1 MTCKGMPKLWEK
13 GKIRMKTWKKVL
25 AVGCLCAAASC
36 PFTVYAD
43 ATKSVHEA
51 ALVAAPADYENIA
64 VSQVTDYVNIREEA
78 TTNSKIVG
86 KIYNNCAATILETV
100 EGEGGSWY
108 RIQSGTVNGFIKSE
122 YFITGQEAETLAQS
136 IGREFV
142 TVSADNLRLREEPNL
157 TSNVLTMVS
166 SGSRYVVQGDEGD
179 FYKVE
184 VDADLIGYIA
194 KSYCQTEVE
203 FDQAVSLEEERQKLE
218 EEAQR
223 KREAQTA
230 IANLEQAIRV
240 EENKA
245 ASGNTGSSSSSQT
258 SENMIISEN
267 PAASDDSA
275 KTSAPSAS
283 QSQGSSSSSQSAS
296 QSQTASSA
304 PSGSSSQK
312 NSQTS
317 STGPSIGT
325 VSSPVIGPGSSAAV
339 VSASRTA
346 IVAYAKQFL
355 GNPYVYGG
363 TSLTNGAD
371 CSGFTQS
378 VFAHFGITTGRSSRD
393 QAAKGK
399 EISLSAVQP
408 GDLLFYASGS
418 TINHVA
424 IYIGDGKII
433 HSSNPT
439 TGITITNSNYR
450 TPCKAVTFLD

>member
-1 MTCKGMPKLWEK
+1 MEK
-13 GKIRMKTWKKVL
+13 WKKIL
-25 AVGCLCAAASC
+25 AMGCLCAAAAC
-36 PFTVYAD
+36 PVTAYAD
-43 ATKSVHEA
+43 VSKSAHEA

-64 VSQVTDYVNIREEA
+64 VSQVTDYVNIREQA
-78 TTNSKIVG
+78 TTNSKILG

-108 RIQSGTVNGFIKSE
+108 RIQSGSVNGFIKAQ

-136 IGREFV
+136 IGREFA

-157 TSNVLTMVS
+157 TSNVLTMIS
-166 SGSRYVVQGDEGD
+166 SGSRYVVQGEEGD

-194 KSYCQTEVE
+194 KSYCKVEVE
-203 FDQAVSLEEERQKLE
+203 FDQAVSLEEEREKLE

-223 KREAQTA
+223 KRDAQTA
-230 IANLEQAIRV
+230 MANLEQAIRV

-245 ASGNTGSSSSSQT
+245 AGNNASAGNGNTSGST
-258 SENMIISEN
+258 SAPEDVIIAAN
-267 PAASDDSA
+267 PAQSDDSA
-275 KTSAPSAS
+275 KTGAPFASADTSKTQSPAS
-283 QSQGSSSSSQSAS
+283 GSGTSN
-296 QSQTASSA
+296 SQTASSA
-304 PSGSSSQK
+304 PGKTSASG
-312 NSQTS
+312 SQTS
-317 STGPSIGT
+317 SSGPASGT
-325 VSSPVIGPGSSAAV
+325 TTSAVVGPGSSAAV
-339 VSASRTA
+339 VSATRTA

-393 QAAKGK
+393 QAANGK
-399 EISLSAVQP
+399 QISLSAIQP

-418 TINHVA
+418 YINHVA

-439 TGITITNSNYR
+439 TGITITKYNYR
-450 TPCKAVTFLD
+450 TPSKAVTFLD

>member
-1 MTCKGMPKLWEK
+1 
-13 GKIRMKTWKKVL
+13 MKTWKKVL
-25 AVGCLCAAASC
+25 AVTCLCAAASC
-36 PFTVYAD
+36 PFSAYAD
-43 ATKSVHEA
+43 AAKSVHEA
-51 ALVAAPADYENIA
+51 TLVAAPADYENIA
-64 VSQVTDYVNIREEA
+64 VSQVSDYVNIREQA

-108 RIQSGTVNGFIKSE
+108 RIQSGTVNGFIKSQ

-142 TVSADNLRLREEPNL
+142 TVSVDNLRLREEPNL
-157 TSNVLTMVS
+157 TSNVLTMIS

-194 KSYCQTEVE
+194 KSYCKVEVE

-223 KREAQTA
+223 KRDAQTA
-230 IANLEQAIRV
+230 IANLEQTIKV
-240 EENKA
+240 EENKDVIIPA
-245 ASGNTGSSSSSQT
+245 NPSQ
-258 SENMIISEN
+258 
-267 PAASDDSA
+267 SDDSA
-275 KTSAPSAS
+275 MTSAPSANTAAGS
-283 QSQGSSSSSQSAS
+283 QAQSPSTGQSSSSGKTAASAPGKTDSSQNSSDQGSSTQI
-296 QSQTASSA
+296 
-304 PSGSSSQK
+304 GSS
-312 NSQTS
+312 
-317 STGPSIGT
+317 GPSSGT
-325 VSSPVIGPGSSAAV
+325 VSSPVAGPGSSAAV
-339 VSASRTA
+339 VSATRTA

-399 EISLSAVQP
+399 EISMSAIQP

-418 TINHVA
+418 YINHVA

-439 TGITITNSNYR
+439 TGITITKYNYR

>member
-1 MTCKGMPKLWEK
+1 
-13 GKIRMKTWKKVL
+13 MKTWKKVL
-25 AVGCLCAAASC
+25 AVTCLCAAASC
-36 PFTVYAD
+36 PFAAYAD
-43 ATKSVHEA
+43 AAKSAHEA
-51 ALVAAPADYENIA
+51 TLVAAPADYENIA
-64 VSQVTDYVNIREEA
+64 VSQVSDYVNIREQA

-108 RIQSGTVNGFIKSE
+108 RIQSGTVNGFIKSQ

-142 TVSADNLRLREEPNL
+142 TVSVDNLRLREEPNL
-157 TSNVLTMVS
+157 TSNVLTMIS

-194 KSYCQTEVE
+194 KSYCQVEVE
-203 FDQAVSLEEERQKLE
+203 FDQAVSLEEEREKLE

-223 KREAQTA
+223 KRDAQTA
-230 IANLEQAIRV
+230 MANLEQAIKV

-245 ASGNTGSSSSSQT
+245 AAAGNNASAGTGSSTSSSAA
-258 SENMIISEN
+258 EDVIIAAN
-267 PAASDDSA
+267 PAESDDSA
-275 KTSAPSAS
+275 KTSAPSANTS
-283 QSQGSSSSSQSAS
+283 QSQTQSPSSGQSSSGSTTAASAPGTTSSSQSSSSQTSSSGPAS
-296 QSQTASSA
+296 GALSA
-304 PSGSSSQK
+304 P
-312 NSQTS
+312 
-317 STGPSIGT
+317 
-325 VSSPVIGPGSSAAV
+325 VVGPGSSAAV
-339 VSASRTA
+339 VSATRTA

-399 EISLSAVQP
+399 EISMSAIQP

-418 TINHVA
+418 YINHVA

-439 TGITITNSNYR
+439 TGITITKYNYR

>member
-1 MTCKGMPKLWEK
+1 MVEIWIERRV
-13 GKIRMKTWKKVL
+13 RMNTWKKIL
-25 AVGCLCAAASC
+25 AVSCLCAAASS
-36 PFTVYAD
+36 PFAAYAD
-43 ATKSVHEA
+43 AAKSVHEA
-51 ALVAAPADYENIA
+51 TLVAAPADYENIA
-64 VSQVTDYVNIREEA
+64 VSQVSDYVNIREQA

-108 RIQSGTVNGFIKSE
+108 RIQSGSVNGFIKSQ

-142 TVSADNLRLREEPNL
+142 TVSVDNLRLREEPNL

-194 KSYCQTEVE
+194 KSYCKVEVE
-203 FDQAVSLEEERQKLE
+203 FDQAVSLEEERQKQE

-223 KREAQTA
+223 KRDAQTA
-230 IANLEQAIRV
+230 IANLEQTIKV
-240 EENKA
+240 EENKDV
-245 ASGNTGSSSSSQT
+245 
-258 SENMIISEN
+258 IIPAN
-267 PAASDDSA
+267 PAQSDDSA
-275 KTSAPSAS
+275 ITSAPSANTAQNS
-283 QSQGSSSSSQSAS
+283 QAQSPSSGQNSSDSKSAASAPGKTNSSNSSSQI
-296 QSQTASSA
+296 
-304 PSGSSSQK
+304 GSS
-312 NSQTS
+312 
-317 STGPSIGT
+317 GPSSGT
-325 VSSPVIGPGSSAAV
+325 VSSPVAGPGSSAAV
-339 VSASRTA
+339 VSATRTA

-393 QAAKGK
+393 QAAQGK
-399 EISLSAVQP
+399 EISMSAIQP

-418 TINHVA
+418 YINHVA

-439 TGITITNSNYR
+439 TGITITKYNYR

>member
-1 MTCKGMPKLWEK
+1 MVEIWIERRV
-13 GKIRMKTWKKVL
+13 RMNTWKKIL
-25 AVGCLCAAASC
+25 AVSCLCAAASS
-36 PFTVYAD
+36 PFAAYAD
-43 ATKSVHEA
+43 AAKSVHEA
-51 ALVAAPADYENIA
+51 TLVAAPADYENIA
-64 VSQVTDYVNIREEA
+64 VSQVSDYVNIREQA

-108 RIQSGTVNGFIKSE
+108 RIQSGSVNGFIKSQ

-142 TVSADNLRLREEPNL
+142 TVSVDNLRLREEPNL
-157 TSNVLTMVS
+157 SSNVLTMVS

-194 KSYCQTEVE
+194 KSYCKVEVE

-223 KREAQTA
+223 KRDAQTA
-230 IANLEQAIRV
+230 IANLEQTIKV
-240 EENKA
+240 EENKDV
-245 ASGNTGSSSSSQT
+245 
-258 SENMIISEN
+258 IIPAN
-267 PAASDDSA
+267 PAQSDDSA
-275 KTSAPSAS
+275 ITSAPSANTAQNS
-283 QSQGSSSSSQSAS
+283 QAQSPSSGQNSSDSKSAASAPGKTNSSNSSSQI
-296 QSQTASSA
+296 
-304 PSGSSSQK
+304 GSS
-312 NSQTS
+312 
-317 STGPSIGT
+317 GPSSGT
-325 VSSPVIGPGSSAAV
+325 VSSPVAGPGSSAAV
-339 VSASRTA
+339 VSATRTA

-393 QAAKGK
+393 QAAQGK
-399 EISLSAVQP
+399 EISMSAIQP

-418 TINHVA
+418 YINHVA

-439 TGITITNSNYR
+439 TGITITKYNYR

>member
-1 MTCKGMPKLWEK
+1 MVEIWIERRV
-13 GKIRMKTWKKVL
+13 RMNTWKKIL
-25 AVGCLCAAASC
+25 AVSCLCAAASS
-36 PFTVYAD
+36 PFAAYAD
-43 ATKSVHEA
+43 AAKSVHEA
-51 ALVAAPADYENIA
+51 TLVAAPTDYENIA
-64 VSQVTDYVNIREEA
+64 VSQVSDYVNIREQA

-108 RIQSGTVNGFIKSE
+108 RIQSGSVNGFIKSQ

-142 TVSADNLRLREEPNL
+142 TVSVDNLRLREEPNL

-194 KSYCQTEVE
+194 KSYCKVEVE

-223 KREAQTA
+223 KRDAQTA
-230 IANLEQAIRV
+230 IANLEQTIKV
-240 EENKA
+240 EENKDV
-245 ASGNTGSSSSSQT
+245 
-258 SENMIISEN
+258 IIPAN
-267 PAASDDSA
+267 PAQSDDSA
-275 KTSAPSAS
+275 ITSAPSANTAQNS
-283 QSQGSSSSSQSAS
+283 QAQSPSSGQNSSDSKSAASAPGKTNSSNSSSQI
-296 QSQTASSA
+296 
-304 PSGSSSQK
+304 GSS
-312 NSQTS
+312 
-317 STGPSIGT
+317 GPSSGT
-325 VSSPVIGPGSSAAV
+325 VSSPVAGPGSSAAV
-339 VSASRTA
+339 VSATRTA

-378 VFAHFGITTGRSSRD
+378 VFVHFGITTGRSSRD

-399 EISLSAVQP
+399 EISMSAIQP

-418 TINHVA
+418 YINHVA

-439 TGITITNSNYR
+439 TGITITKYNYR

>member
-1 MTCKGMPKLWEK
+1 MVEIWIERRV
-13 GKIRMKTWKKVL
+13 RMNTWKKIL
-25 AVGCLCAAASC
+25 AVSCLCAAASS
-36 PFTVYAD
+36 PFAAYAD
-43 ATKSVHEA
+43 AAKSVHEA
-51 ALVAAPADYENIA
+51 TLVAAPADYENIA
-64 VSQVTDYVNIREEA
+64 VSQVSDYVNIREQA

-108 RIQSGTVNGFIKSE
+108 RIQSGSVNGFIKSQ

-136 IGREFV
+136 IGREFA
-142 TVSADNLRLREEPNL
+142 TVSVDNLRLREEPNL

-194 KSYCQTEVE
+194 KSYCKVEVE

-223 KREAQTA
+223 KRDAQTA
-230 IANLEQAIRV
+230 IANLEQTIKV
-240 EENKA
+240 EENKDV
-245 ASGNTGSSSSSQT
+245 
-258 SENMIISEN
+258 IIPAN
-267 PAASDDSA
+267 PAQSDDSA
-275 KTSAPSAS
+275 ITSAPSANTAQNS
-283 QSQGSSSSSQSAS
+283 QAQSPSSGQNSSDSKSAASAPGKTNSSNSSSQI
-296 QSQTASSA
+296 
-304 PSGSSSQK
+304 GSS
-312 NSQTS
+312 
-317 STGPSIGT
+317 GPSSGT
-325 VSSPVIGPGSSAAV
+325 VSSPVAGPGSSAAV
-339 VSASRTA
+339 VSATRTA

-393 QAAKGK
+393 QAAQGK
-399 EISLSAVQP
+399 EISMSAIQP

-418 TINHVA
+418 YINHVA

-439 TGITITNSNYR
+439 TGITITKYNYR

>member
-1 MTCKGMPKLWEK
+1 MEK
-13 GKIRMKTWKKVL
+13 WKKIL
-25 AVGCLCAAASC
+25 AMGCLCAAAAC
-36 PFTVYAD
+36 PVTAYAD
-43 ATKSVHEA
+43 VSKSAHEA

-64 VSQVTDYVNIREEA
+64 VSQVTDYVNIREQA
-78 TTNSKIVG
+78 TTNSKILG

-108 RIQSGTVNGFIKSE
+108 RIQSGSVNGFIKAQ

-136 IGREFV
+136 IGREFA

-157 TSNVLTMVS
+157 TSNVLTMIS
-166 SGSRYVVQGDEGD
+166 SGSRYVVQGEEGD

-194 KSYCQTEVE
+194 KSYCKVEVE
-203 FDQAVSLEEERQKLE
+203 FDQAVSLEEEREKLE

-223 KREAQTA
+223 KRDAQTA
-230 IANLEQAIRV
+230 MANLEQAIRV

-245 ASGNTGSSSSSQT
+245 AGNNASAGNGNTSGST
-258 SENMIISEN
+258 SAPEDVIIAAN
-267 PAASDDSA
+267 PAQSDDSA
-275 KTSAPSAS
+275 KTGAPSAS
-283 QSQGSSSSSQSAS
+283 ADTSKTQSPASGSGTSN
-296 QSQTASSA
+296 SQTASSA
-304 PSGSSSQK
+304 PGKTSASG
-312 NSQTS
+312 SQTS
-317 STGPSIGT
+317 SSGPASGT
-325 VSSPVIGPGSSAAV
+325 TTSAVVGPGSSAAV
-339 VSASRTA
+339 VSATRTA

-393 QAAKGK
+393 QAANGK
-399 EISLSAVQP
+399 QISLSAIQP

-418 TINHVA
+418 YINHVA

-439 TGITITNSNYR
+439 TGITITKYNYR
-450 TPCKAVTFLD
+450 TPSKAVTFLD

>member
-1 MTCKGMPKLWEK
+1 MEK
-13 GKIRMKTWKKVL
+13 WKKIL
-25 AVGCLCAAASC
+25 AMGCLCAAAAC
-36 PFTVYAD
+36 PVTAYAD
-43 ATKSVHEA
+43 VSKSAHEA

-64 VSQVTDYVNIREEA
+64 VSQVTDYVNIREQA
-78 TTNSKIVG
+78 TTNSKILG

-108 RIQSGTVNGFIKSE
+108 RIQSGSVNGFIKAQ

-136 IGREFV
+136 IGREFA

-157 TSNVLTMVS
+157 TSNVLTMIS
-166 SGSRYVVQGDEGD
+166 SGSRYVVQGEAGD

-194 KSYCQTEVE
+194 KSYCKVEVE
-203 FDQAVSLEEERQKLE
+203 FDQAVSLEEEREKLE

-223 KREAQTA
+223 KRDAQTA
-230 IANLEQAIRV
+230 MANLEQAIRV

-245 ASGNTGSSSSSQT
+245 AGNNASAGNGNTSGST
-258 SENMIISEN
+258 SAPEDVIIAAN
-267 PAASDDSA
+267 PAQSDDSA
-275 KTSAPSAS
+275 KTGAPSAS
-283 QSQGSSSSSQSAS
+283 ADTSKTQSPASGSGTSNSQA
-296 QSQTASSA
+296 ASSA
-304 PSGSSSQK
+304 PGKTSASG
-312 NSQTS
+312 SQTS
-317 STGPSIGT
+317 SSGPASGT
-325 VSSPVIGPGSSAAV
+325 TTSAVVGPGSSAAV
-339 VSASRTA
+339 VSATRTA

-363 TSLTNGAD
+363 ISLTNGAD

-393 QAAKGK
+393 QAANGK
-399 EISLSAVQP
+399 QISLSAIQP

-418 TINHVA
+418 YINHVA
-424 IYIGDGKII
+424 IYIGNGKII

-439 TGITITNSNYR
+439 TGITITKYNYR
-450 TPCKAVTFLD
+450 TPSKAVTFLD

>member
-1 MTCKGMPKLWEK
+1 MVEIWIERRV
-13 GKIRMKTWKKVL
+13 RMNTWKKVL
-25 AVGCLCAAASC
+25 AVSCLCAAASS
-36 PFTVYAD
+36 PFAAYAD
-43 ATKSVHEA
+43 AAKSVHEA
-51 ALVAAPADYENIA
+51 TLVAAPADYENIA
-64 VSQVTDYVNIREEA
+64 VSQVSDYVNIREQA

-108 RIQSGTVNGFIKSE
+108 RIQSGSVNGFIKSQ

-142 TVSADNLRLREEPNL
+142 TVSVDNLRLREEPNL

-194 KSYCQTEVE
+194 KSYCKVEVE

-223 KREAQTA
+223 KRDAQTA
-230 IANLEQAIRV
+230 IANLEQTIKV
-240 EENKA
+240 EENKDV
-245 ASGNTGSSSSSQT
+245 
-258 SENMIISEN
+258 IIPAN
-267 PAASDDSA
+267 PAQSDDSA
-275 KTSAPSAS
+275 ITSAPSANTAQNS
-283 QSQGSSSSSQSAS
+283 QAQSPSSGQNSSDSKSAASAPGKTNSSNSSSQI
-296 QSQTASSA
+296 
-304 PSGSSSQK
+304 GSS
-312 NSQTS
+312 
-317 STGPSIGT
+317 GPSSGT
-325 VSSPVIGPGSSAAV
+325 VSSPVAGPGSSAAV
-339 VSASRTA
+339 VSATRTA

-399 EISLSAVQP
+399 EISMSAIQP

-418 TINHVA
+418 YINHVA

-439 TGITITNSNYR
+439 TGITITKYNYR

>member
-1 MTCKGMPKLWEK
+1 MVEIWIERRV
-13 GKIRMKTWKKVL
+13 RMNTWKKIL
-25 AVGCLCAAASC
+25 AVSCLCAAASS
-36 PFTVYAD
+36 PFAAYAD
-43 ATKSVHEA
+43 AAKSVHEA
-51 ALVAAPADYENIA
+51 TLVAAPADYENIA
-64 VSQVTDYVNIREEA
+64 VSQVSDYVNIREQA

-108 RIQSGTVNGFIKSE
+108 RIQSGSVNGFIKSQ

-142 TVSADNLRLREEPNL
+142 TVSVDNLRLREEPNL

-194 KSYCQTEVE
+194 KSYCKVEVE

-223 KREAQTA
+223 KRDAQTA
-230 IANLEQAIRV
+230 IANLEQTIKV
-240 EENKA
+240 EENKDV
-245 ASGNTGSSSSSQT
+245 
-258 SENMIISEN
+258 IIPAN
-267 PAASDDSA
+267 PAQSDDSTI
-275 KTSAPSAS
+275 TSAPSANTAQNS
-283 QSQGSSSSSQSAS
+283 QAQSPSSGQNSSDSKSAASAPGKTNSSNSSSQI
-296 QSQTASSA
+296 
-304 PSGSSSQK
+304 GSS
-312 NSQTS
+312 
-317 STGPSIGT
+317 GPSSGT
-325 VSSPVIGPGSSAAV
+325 VSSPVAGPGSSAAV
-339 VSASRTA
+339 VSATRTA

-393 QAAKGK
+393 QAAQGN
-399 EISLSAVQP
+399 EISMSAIQP

-418 TINHVA
+418 YINHVA

-439 TGITITNSNYR
+439 TGITITKYNYR

>member
-1 MTCKGMPKLWEK
+1 MVEIWIERRV
-13 GKIRMKTWKKVL
+13 RMNTWKKIL
-25 AVGCLCAAASC
+25 AVSCLCAAASS
-36 PFTVYAD
+36 PFAAYAD
-43 ATKSVHEA
+43 AAKSVHEA
-51 ALVAAPADYENIA
+51 TLVTAPADYENIA
-64 VSQVTDYVNIREEA
+64 VSQVSDYVNIREQA

-108 RIQSGTVNGFIKSE
+108 RIQSGSVNGFIKSQ

-142 TVSADNLRLREEPNL
+142 TVSVDNLRLREEPNL
-157 TSNVLTMVS
+157 TSSVLTMVS

-194 KSYCQTEVE
+194 KSYCKVEVE

-223 KREAQTA
+223 KRDAQTA
-230 IANLEQAIRV
+230 IANLEQTIKV
-240 EENKA
+240 EENKDV
-245 ASGNTGSSSSSQT
+245 
-258 SENMIISEN
+258 IIPAN
-267 PAASDDSA
+267 PAQSDDSA
-275 KTSAPSAS
+275 ITSAPSANTAQNS
-283 QSQGSSSSSQSAS
+283 QAQSPSSGQNSSDSKSAASAPGKTNSSNSSSQI
-296 QSQTASSA
+296 
-304 PSGSSSQK
+304 GSS
-312 NSQTS
+312 
-317 STGPSIGT
+317 GPSSGT
-325 VSSPVIGPGSSAAV
+325 VSSPVAGPGSSAAV
-339 VSASRTA
+339 VSATRTA

-378 VFAHFGITTGRSSRD
+378 IFAHFGITTGRSSRD
-393 QAAKGK
+393 QAAQGK
-399 EISLSAVQP
+399 EISMSAIQP

-418 TINHVA
+418 YINHVA

-439 TGITITNSNYR
+439 TGITITKYNYR

>member
-1 MTCKGMPKLWEK
+1 MVEIWIERRV
-13 GKIRMKTWKKVL
+13 RMNTWKKIL
-25 AVGCLCAAASC
+25 AVSCLCAAASS
-36 PFTVYAD
+36 PFAAYAD
-43 ATKSVHEA
+43 AAKSVHEA
-51 ALVAAPADYENIA
+51 TLVAAPADYENIA
-64 VSQVTDYVNIREEA
+64 VSQVSDYVNIREQA

-86 KIYNNCAATILETV
+86 KIYK
-100 EGEGGSWY
+100 GEGGSWY
-108 RIQSGTVNGFIKSE
+108 RIQSGSVNGFIKSQ

-142 TVSADNLRLREEPNL
+142 TVSVDNLRLREEPNL

-194 KSYCQTEVE
+194 KSYCKVEVE

-223 KREAQTA
+223 KRDAQTA
-230 IANLEQAIRV
+230 IANLEQTIKV
-240 EENKA
+240 EENKDV
-245 ASGNTGSSSSSQT
+245 
-258 SENMIISEN
+258 IIPAN
-267 PAASDDSA
+267 PAQSDDSA
-275 KTSAPSAS
+275 ITSAPSANTAQNS
-283 QSQGSSSSSQSAS
+283 QAQSPSSGQNSSDSKSAASAPGKTNSSNSSSQI
-296 QSQTASSA
+296 
-304 PSGSSSQK
+304 GSS
-312 NSQTS
+312 
-317 STGPSIGT
+317 GPSSGT
-325 VSSPVIGPGSSAAV
+325 VSSPVAGPGSSAAV
-339 VSASRTA
+339 VSATRTA

-393 QAAKGK
+393 QAAQGK
-399 EISLSAVQP
+399 EISMSAIQP

-418 TINHVA
+418 YINHVA

-439 TGITITNSNYR
+439 TGITITKYNYR

>member
-1 MTCKGMPKLWEK
+1 MVEIWIERRV
-13 GKIRMKTWKKVL
+13 RMNTWKKIL
-25 AVGCLCAAASC
+25 AVSCLCAAASS
-36 PFTVYAD
+36 PFAAYAD
-43 ATKSVHEA
+43 AAKSVHEA
-51 ALVAAPADYENIA
+51 TLVAALADYENIA
-64 VSQVTDYVNIREEA
+64 VSQVSDYVNIREQA

-108 RIQSGTVNGFIKSE
+108 RIQSGSVNGFIKSQ

-142 TVSADNLRLREEPNL
+142 TVSVDNLRLREEPNL

-194 KSYCQTEVE
+194 KSYCKVEVK

-223 KREAQTA
+223 KRDAQTA
-230 IANLEQAIRV
+230 IANLEQTIKV
-240 EENKA
+240 EENKDV
-245 ASGNTGSSSSSQT
+245 
-258 SENMIISEN
+258 IIPAN
-267 PAASDDSA
+267 PAQSDDSA
-275 KTSAPSAS
+275 ITSAPSANTAQNS
-283 QSQGSSSSSQSAS
+283 QAQSPSAGQNSSDSKSAASAPGKTNSSNSSSQI
-296 QSQTASSA
+296 
-304 PSGSSSQK
+304 GSS
-312 NSQTS
+312 
-317 STGPSIGT
+317 GPSSGT
-325 VSSPVIGPGSSAAV
+325 VSSPVAGPGSSAAV
-339 VSASRTA
+339 VSATRTA

-393 QAAKGK
+393 QAAQGK
-399 EISLSAVQP
+399 EISMSAIQP

-418 TINHVA
+418 YINHVA

-439 TGITITNSNYR
+439 TGITITKYNYR

>member
-1 MTCKGMPKLWEK
+1 MEK
-13 GKIRMKTWKKVL
+13 WKKIL
-25 AVGCLCAAASC
+25 AMGCLCAAAAC
-36 PFTVYAD
+36 PVTAYAD
-43 ATKSVHEA
+43 VSKSAHEA

-64 VSQVTDYVNIREEA
+64 VSQVTDYVNIREQA
-78 TTNSKIVG
+78 TTNSKILG

-108 RIQSGTVNGFIKSE
+108 RIQSGSVNGFIKAQ

-136 IGREFV
+136 IGREFA

-157 TSNVLTMVS
+157 TSNVLTMIS
-166 SGSRYVVQGDEGD
+166 SGSRYVVQGEEGD

-194 KSYCQTEVE
+194 KSYCKVEVE
-203 FDQAVSLEEERQKLE
+203 FDQAVSLEEEREKLE

-223 KREAQTA
+223 KRDAQTA
-230 IANLEQAIRV
+230 MANLEQAIRV

-245 ASGNTGSSSSSQT
+245 AGNNASAGNGNTSGST
-258 SENMIISEN
+258 SAPEDVIIAAN
-267 PAASDDSA
+267 PAQSDDSA
-275 KTSAPSAS
+275 KTGAPSAS
-283 QSQGSSSSSQSAS
+283 ADTSKTQSPASGSGTSN
-296 QSQTASSA
+296 SQTASSA
-304 PSGSSSQK
+304 PGKTSASG
-312 NSQTS
+312 SQTS
-317 STGPSIGT
+317 SSGPASGPT
-325 VSSPVIGPGSSAAV
+325 TSAVVGPGSSAAV
-339 VSASRTA
+339 VSATRTA

-393 QAAKGK
+393 QAANGK
-399 EISLSAVQP
+399 QISLSAIQP

-418 TINHVA
+418 YINHVA

-439 TGITITNSNYR
+439 TGITITKYNYR
-450 TPCKAVTFLD
+450 TPSKAVTFLD

>member
-1 MTCKGMPKLWEK
+1 MVEIWIERRV
-13 GKIRMKTWKKVL
+13 RMNTWKKIL
-25 AVGCLCAAASC
+25 AVSCLCAAASS
-36 PFTVYAD
+36 PFAAYAD
-43 ATKSVHEA
+43 AAKSVHEA
-51 ALVAAPADYENIA
+51 TLVAAPADYENIA
-64 VSQVTDYVNIREEA
+64 VSQVSDYVNIREQA

-108 RIQSGTVNGFIKSE
+108 RIQSGSVNGFIKSQ

-136 IGREFV
+136 IGREFA
-142 TVSADNLRLREEPNL
+142 TVSVDNLRLREEPNL

-194 KSYCQTEVE
+194 KSYCKVEVE

-223 KREAQTA
+223 KRDAQTA
-230 IANLEQAIRV
+230 IANLEQTIKV
-240 EENKA
+240 EENKDV
-245 ASGNTGSSSSSQT
+245 
-258 SENMIISEN
+258 IIPAN
-267 PAASDDSA
+267 PAQSDDSA
-275 KTSAPSAS
+275 STSAPSANTAQNS
-283 QSQGSSSSSQSAS
+283 QAQSPSSGQNSSDSKSAASAPGKTNSSNSSSQI
-296 QSQTASSA
+296 
-304 PSGSSSQK
+304 GSS
-312 NSQTS
+312 
-317 STGPSIGT
+317 GPSSGT
-325 VSSPVIGPGSSAAV
+325 VSSPVAGPGSSAAV
-339 VSASRTA
+339 VSATRTA

-399 EISLSAVQP
+399 EISMSAIQP

-418 TINHVA
+418 YINHVA

-439 TGITITNSNYR
+439 TGITITKYNYR

>member
-1 MTCKGMPKLWEK
+1 
-13 GKIRMKTWKKVL
+13 MKTWKKVL
-25 AVGCLCAAASC
+25 AVTCLCAAASC
-36 PFTVYAD
+36 PFSAYAD
-43 ATKSVHEA
+43 AAKFVHEA
-51 ALVAAPADYENIA
+51 TLVAAPADYENIA
-64 VSQVTDYVNIREEA
+64 VSQVSDYVNIREQA

-108 RIQSGTVNGFIKSE
+108 RIQSGTVNGFIKSQ

-142 TVSADNLRLREEPNL
+142 TVSVDNLRLREEPNL
-157 TSNVLTMVS
+157 TSNVLTMIS

-194 KSYCQTEVE
+194 KSYCKVEVE

-223 KREAQTA
+223 KRDAQTA
-230 IANLEQAIRV
+230 IANLEQTIKV
-240 EENKA
+240 EENKDVIIPA
-245 ASGNTGSSSSSQT
+245 NPSQ
-258 SENMIISEN
+258 
-267 PAASDDSA
+267 SDDSA
-275 KTSAPSAS
+275 MTSAPSANTAAGS
-283 QSQGSSSSSQSAS
+283 QAQSPSAGQSSSSGKTAVSAPGKADSSQNSSDQGSSTQI
-296 QSQTASSA
+296 ASS
-304 PSGSSSQK
+304 
-312 NSQTS
+312 
-317 STGPSIGT
+317 GPSSGT
-325 VSSPVIGPGSSAAV
+325 VSSPVAGPGSSAAV
-339 VSASRTA
+339 VSATRTA

-399 EISLSAVQP
+399 EISMSAIQP

-418 TINHVA
+418 YINHVA

-439 TGITITNSNYR
+439 TGITITKYNYR

>member
-1 MTCKGMPKLWEK
+1 
-13 GKIRMKTWKKVL
+13 MKTWKKVL
-25 AVGCLCAAASC
+25 AVGCLCAAVSC

-258 SENMIISEN
+258 SENVIISEN
-267 PAASDDSA
+267 PATSDDSA

>member
-1 MTCKGMPKLWEK
+1 ME
-13 GKIRMKTWKKVL
+13 TWKKIL
-25 AVGCLCAAASC
+25 AVSCLCAVTAC
-36 PFTVYAD
+36 PFTAYAD
-43 ATKSVHEA
+43 AEKSAHEA
-51 ALVAAPADYENIA
+51 TLVAAPADYENIA
-64 VSQVTDYVNIREEA
+64 VSQVSDYVNIREKA

-100 EGEGGSWY
+100 EGEDGSWY
-108 RIQSGTVNGFIKSE
+108 RIQSGTVNGFIKSQ

-142 TVSADNLRLREEPNL
+142 TVNADNLRLREEPNL
-157 TSNVLTMVS
+157 TSEVLTMIS

-194 KSYCQTEVE
+194 KSYCKVEVE
-203 FDQAVSLEEERQKLE
+203 FDQAVSLEEEREKLE

-223 KREAQTA
+223 KRDAQTA
-230 IANLEQAIRV
+230 MANLEQAIRV

-245 ASGNTGSSSSSQT
+245 ASSGNSTASESSSGKASS
-258 SENMIISEN
+258 SEEVVISAN
-267 PAASDDSA
+267 PAQSDDSA
-275 KTSAPSAS
+275 KTNAPSANAS
-283 QSQGSSSSSQSAS
+283 QSQSASSGSQIASSAPGTSSSSQSN
-296 QSQTASSA
+296 SA
-304 PSGSSSQK
+304 KTSSS
-312 NSQTS
+312 
-317 STGPSIGT
+317 GPAAGT
-325 VSSPVIGPGSSAAV
+325 QSSPVVGPGSSAAV
-339 VSASRTA
+339 VSATRTA

-371 CSGFTQS
+371 CSGFTQAI
-378 VFAHFGITTGRSSRD
+378 FAHFGITTGRSSRD
-393 QAAKGK
+393 QAANGK
-399 EISLSAVQP
+399 EISLSAIQP

-418 TINHVA
+418 YINHVA

-439 TGITITNSNYR
+439 TGITITKYNYR
-450 TPCKAVTFLD
+450 TPSKAVTFLD

>member
-1 MTCKGMPKLWEK
+1 MAVASQLERQ
-13 GKIRMKTWKKVL
+13 IRMNIWKKVL
-25 AVGCLCAAASC
+25 AVSCLCAVASSPFAA
-36 PFTVYAD
+36 YAD
-43 ATKSVHEA
+43 ASKSVYEA
-51 ALVAAPADYENIA
+51 TLVAAPADYENIA
-64 VSQVTDYVNIREEA
+64 VSQVSDYVNIREQA

-108 RIQSGTVNGFIKSE
+108 RIQSGTVNGFIKSQ

-194 KSYCQTEVE
+194 KSYCQVEVE

-223 KREAQTA
+223 KRDAQTA
-230 IANLEQAIRV
+230 IANLEQTIKM
-240 EENKA
+240 EENKDVIIA
-245 ASGNTGSSSSSQT
+245 ANPSQ
-258 SENMIISEN
+258 
-267 PAASDDSA
+267 SDDSA
-275 KTSAPSAS
+275 MTSAPPANNAQSS
-283 QSQGSSSSSQSAS
+283 QSQSPSAGQSQSPSAGQSSSGSQPAILAPGKTNSSQNSSSQS
-296 QSQTASSA
+296 
-304 PSGSSSQK
+304 GSSQIG
-312 NSQTS
+312 S
-317 STGPSIGT
+317 SGPSAGT
-325 VSSPVIGPGSSAAV
+325 VSSPVAGPGSPAAV
-339 VSASRTA
+339 VSATRTA

-399 EISLSAVQP
+399 EISMSAIQP
-408 GDLLFYASGS
+408 GDLLFYASGNY
-418 TINHVA
+418 INHVA

-439 TGITITNSNYR
+439 TGITITKYNYR
-450 TPCKAVTFLD
+450 TPCKAVTFLN

>member
-1 MTCKGMPKLWEK
+1 MEK
-13 GKIRMKTWKKVL
+13 WKKILVM
-25 AVGCLCAAASC
+25 GCLCAAVAC
-36 PFTVYAD
+36 PVTAYAD
-43 ATKSVHEA
+43 VSKSAHEA
-51 ALVAAPADYENIA
+51 ALVAASADYENIA
-64 VSQVTDYVNIREEA
+64 VSQVTDYVNIREQA
-78 TTNSKIVG
+78 TTNSKILG

-108 RIQSGTVNGFIKSE
+108 RIQSGSVNGFIKAQ

-136 IGREFV
+136 IGREFA

-157 TSNVLTMVS
+157 TSNVLTMIS
-166 SGSRYVVQGDEGD
+166 SGSRYVVQGEEGD

-194 KSYCQTEVE
+194 KSYCKVEVE
-203 FDQAVSLEEERQKLE
+203 FDQAVSLEEEREKLE

-223 KREAQTA
+223 KRDAQTA
-230 IANLEQAIRV
+230 MANLEQAIRV

-245 ASGNTGSSSSSQT
+245 AGNNTSAGNGNTSGST
-258 SENMIISEN
+258 SALEDVIIAAN
-267 PAASDDSA
+267 PAQSDDSA
-275 KTSAPSAS
+275 KTGAPSAS
-283 QSQGSSSSSQSAS
+283 ADTSKTQSPASGSGTSN
-296 QSQTASSA
+296 SQTASSA
-304 PSGSSSQK
+304 PGKTSASG
-312 NSQTS
+312 SQTS
-317 STGPSIGT
+317 SSGPASGT
-325 VSSPVIGPGSSAAV
+325 TTSAVVGPGSSAAV
-339 VSASRTA
+339 VSATRTA

-393 QAAKGK
+393 QAANGK
-399 EISLSAVQP
+399 QISLSAIQP

-418 TINHVA
+418 YINHVA

-439 TGITITNSNYR
+439 TGITITKYNYR
-450 TPCKAVTFLD
+450 TPSKAVTFLD

>member
-1 MTCKGMPKLWEK
+1 MVEIWIERRV
-13 GKIRMKTWKKVL
+13 RMNTWKKIL
-25 AVGCLCAAASC
+25 AVSCLCAAASS
-36 PFTVYAD
+36 PFAAYAD
-43 ATKSVHEA
+43 AAKSVHEA
-51 ALVAAPADYENIA
+51 TLVAAPADYENIA
-64 VSQVTDYVNIREEA
+64 VSQVSDYVNIREQA

-108 RIQSGTVNGFIKSE
+108 RIQSGSVNGFIKSQ

-142 TVSADNLRLREEPNL
+142 TVSVDNLRLREEPNL

-194 KSYCQTEVE
+194 KSYCQVEVE

-223 KREAQTA
+223 KRDAQTA
-230 IANLEQAIRV
+230 IANLEQTIKV
-240 EENKA
+240 EENKDV
-245 ASGNTGSSSSSQT
+245 
-258 SENMIISEN
+258 IIPAN
-267 PAASDDSA
+267 PAQSDDSA
-275 KTSAPSAS
+275 ITSAPSANTAQNS
-283 QSQGSSSSSQSAS
+283 QAQSPSSGQNSSDSKSAASAPGKTNSSNSSSQI
-296 QSQTASSA
+296 
-304 PSGSSSQK
+304 GSS
-312 NSQTS
+312 
-317 STGPSIGT
+317 GPSSGT
-325 VSSPVIGPGSSAAV
+325 VSSPVAGPGSSAAV
-339 VSASRTA
+339 VSATRTA

-393 QAAKGK
+393 QAAQGK
-399 EISLSAVQP
+399 EISMSAIQP

-418 TINHVA
+418 YINHVA

-439 TGITITNSNYR
+439 TGITITKYNYR

>member
-1 MTCKGMPKLWEK
+1 
-13 GKIRMKTWKKVL
+13 
-25 AVGCLCAAASC
+25 
-36 PFTVYAD
+36 
-43 ATKSVHEA
+43 
-51 ALVAAPADYENIA
+51 
-64 VSQVTDYVNIREEA
+64 
-78 TTNSKIVG
+78 
-86 KIYNNCAATILETV
+86 
-100 EGEGGSWY
+100 
-108 RIQSGTVNGFIKSE
+108 
-122 YFITGQEAETLAQS
+122 
-136 IGREFV
+136 
-142 TVSADNLRLREEPNL
+142 
-157 TSNVLTMVS
+157 MVS

-194 KSYCQTEVE
+194 KSYCKVEVE

-223 KREAQTA
+223 KRDAQTA
-230 IANLEQAIRV
+230 IANLEQTIKV
-240 EENKA
+240 EENKDV
-245 ASGNTGSSSSSQT
+245 
-258 SENMIISEN
+258 IIPAN
-267 PAASDDSA
+267 PAQSDDSA
-275 KTSAPSAS
+275 ITSAPSANTAQNS
-283 QSQGSSSSSQSAS
+283 QAQSPSSGQNSSDSKSAASAPGKANSSNSSSQI
-296 QSQTASSA
+296 
-304 PSGSSSQK
+304 GSS
-312 NSQTS
+312 
-317 STGPSIGT
+317 GPSSGT
-325 VSSPVIGPGSSAAV
+325 VSSPVAGPGSSAAV
-339 VSASRTA
+339 VSATRTA

-399 EISLSAVQP
+399 EISMSAIQP

-418 TINHVA
+418 YINHVA

-439 TGITITNSNYR
+439 TGITITKYNYR

>member
-1 MTCKGMPKLWEK
+1 M
-13 GKIRMKTWKKVL
+13 
-25 AVGCLCAAASC
+25 
-36 PFTVYAD
+36 
-43 ATKSVHEA
+43 
-51 ALVAAPADYENIA
+51 AAPADYENIA
-64 VSQVTDYVNIREEA
+64 VSQVSDYVNIREQA

-108 RIQSGTVNGFIKSE
+108 RIQSGTVNGFIKSQ

-194 KSYCQTEVE
+194 KSYCQVEVE

-223 KREAQTA
+223 KRDAQTA
-230 IANLEQAIRV
+230 IANLEQTIKM
-240 EENKA
+240 EENKDVIIA
-245 ASGNTGSSSSSQT
+245 ANPSQ
-258 SENMIISEN
+258 
-267 PAASDDSA
+267 SDDSA
-275 KTSAPSAS
+275 MTSAPPANNAQSS
-283 QSQGSSSSSQSAS
+283 QSQSPSAGQSSSGSQPAALAPGKTNSSQNSSSQS
-296 QSQTASSA
+296 
-304 PSGSSSQK
+304 GSSQIG
-312 NSQTS
+312 S
-317 STGPSIGT
+317 SGPSAGT
-325 VSSPVIGPGSSAAV
+325 VSSPVAGPGSPAAV
-339 VSASRTA
+339 VSATRTA

-371 CSGFTQS
+371 CSGFTLA
-378 VFAHFGITTGRSSRD
+378 VYRNFGVSLPHSSRA
-393 QAAKGK
+393 QANCGTKIKVGDVK
-399 EISLSAVQP
+399 P
-408 GDLLFYASGS
+408 GDLIFYTNRKG
-418 TINHVA
+418 TVNHVA
-424 IYIGDGKII
+424 MYIGNGQIVHAASRRSGIKI
-433 HSSNPT
+433 ST
-439 TGITITNSNYR
+439 WNYR
-450 TPCKAVTFLD
+450 NPYRIVNMLGD

>member
-1 MTCKGMPKLWEK
+1 MVEIWIERRV
-13 GKIRMKTWKKVL
+13 RMNTWKKIL
-25 AVGCLCAAASC
+25 AVSCLCAAASS
-36 PFTVYAD
+36 PFAAYAD
-43 ATKSVHEA
+43 AAKSVHEA
-51 ALVAAPADYENIA
+51 TLVAAPADYENIA
-64 VSQVTDYVNIREEA
+64 VSQVSDYVNIREQA

-108 RIQSGTVNGFIKSE
+108 RIQSGSVNGFIKSQ

-142 TVSADNLRLREEPNL
+142 TVSVDNLRLREEPNL

-194 KSYCQTEVE
+194 KSYCKVEVE

-223 KREAQTA
+223 KRDAQTA
-230 IANLEQAIRV
+230 IANLEQTIKV
-240 EENKA
+240 EENKDV
-245 ASGNTGSSSSSQT
+245 
-258 SENMIISEN
+258 IIPAN
-267 PAASDDSA
+267 PAQSDDSA
-275 KTSAPSAS
+275 ITSAPSANTAQNS
-283 QSQGSSSSSQSAS
+283 QAQSPSSGQNSSDSKSAASAPGKTNSSNSSSQI
-296 QSQTASSA
+296 
-304 PSGSSSQK
+304 GSS
-312 NSQTS
+312 
-317 STGPSIGT
+317 GPSSGT
-325 VSSPVIGPGSSAAV
+325 VSSPVAGPGSSAAV
-339 VSASRTA
+339 VSATRTA

-393 QAAKGK
+393 QAAQGK
-399 EISLSAVQP
+399 EISMSAIQP
-408 GDLLFYASGS
+408 GDLLFYASGNY
-418 TINHVA
+418 INHVA

-439 TGITITNSNYR
+439 TGITITKYNYR